1 VIYDNLI
8 CSEQNS
14 SYFSN
19 NHDLKIR
26 CCCKKFNVNIGG
38 KDQKCSD
45 ICDKT
50 KYSDVFISFPCKE
63 TKKLLH
69 QEYLCQLGM
78 NDASKYDVVC
88 GSHFLDDDFEFVG
101 RRYQLKKKTTS
112 LRNNSMQTRLFHNA
126 SIDIQGSVRPCPP
139 FPFKYVNF
147 RTDSEVNKMYLLLV
161 DKTLELKENLKKKAL
176 NYLSRCFSCR
186 DETKE
191 DTVECTQCHKVVC
204 KSCMDNFTDD
214 SIWID
219 TKTILER
226 TVNDLQFEEE
236 EEEYEYLCNVCYSKD
251 DSENNNNT

>member
-1 VIYDNLI
+1 MSKRRAKRWVIYHFLIPTYVIYDNLI

-19 NHDLKIR
+19 NHDLKVR

-101 RRYQLKKKTTS
+101 RRYQLKKKQ
-112 LRNNSMQTRLFHNA
+112 LVLEITRCKLVL
-126 SIDIQGSVRPCPP
+126 IQ
-139 FPFKYVNF
+139 
-147 RTDSEVNKMYLLLV
+147 EIYLLSHVGL
-161 DKTLELKENLKKKAL
+161 
-176 NYLSRCFSCR
+176 
-186 DETKE
+186 
-191 DTVECTQCHKVVC
+191 
-204 KSCMDNFTDD
+204 
-214 SIWID
+214 
-219 TKTILER
+219 
-226 TVNDLQFEEE
+226 
-236 EEEYEYLCNVCYSKD
+236 
-251 DSENNNNT
+251 